1 MLDLVI
7 RLSLRYRAMVMVA
20 ALIVMVYGS
29 YLATTLPVDVFPDLD
44 RPRVVLLTEC
54 PGYSPEDIEALVA
67 QPIETAILG
76 APGVQAVRSQSSQGL
91 VVTYVEFNW
100 QMETRYARQI
110 VQERLNSISSVIPPN
125 IRPMMTPPSSIMVS
139 PNRATPRGTGSHRS
153 HRINGRTGAKK
164 RGLHPPCLGNSRSAQ
179 SAVVETR
186 GLLKPAMERHNQRK
200 HGSIQN
206 W

>member
-100 QMETRYARQI
+100 QMEFWRPEIFHA
-110 VQERLNSISSVIPPN
+110 SIF
-125 IRPMMTPPSSIMVS
+125 
-139 PNRATPRGTGSHRS
+139 RGVW
-153 HRINGRTGAKK
+153 
-164 RGLHPPCLGNSRSAQ
+164 LC
-179 SAVVETR
+179 VE
-186 GLLKPAMERHNQRK
+186 L
-200 HGSIQN
+200 
-206 W
+206 